1 MAGGTLWPA
10 ASALSLWHAVIAGDG
25 DGQKEANLLIGHRE
39 AVWISLVLLS

>member
-10 ASALSLWHAVIAGDG
+10 ASALSLWHAVIAG